1 VRDKI
6 AQVIGLGCRYHSDMR
21 RALSTFIIL
30 AVLALA
36 GCSTDSG
43 VTLEASDGTNDA
55 AALVET
61 PSLATFQ
68 SLAAQVEATSS
79 RFEMVMNLDS
89 GFGSV
94 SMPVSGAVNGDR
106 MAIAIDM
113 AQISMPGL
121 TADDQA
127 MLDAAMLEM
136 IVVPPFM
143 YMNFGGLDA
152 GMFGGDWIAIDL
164 TQSAGA
170 DELLDGLGGMGSDP
184 FGSMR
189 LLEQADR
196 FEEIGTDSVR
206 GVETTHYRLIVN
218 PAAAWERLDEDGRAA
233 LSASLG
239 DFGAAPPDIDI
250 PYDVWLDEQGRAR
263 RLAFSMNAD
272 LFEEMAGARADAAEL
287 QAMGDLA
294 MAMTL
299 EIYDYGDPSIV
310 IEAPAGAV
318 DMTELFGSLPN

>member
-1 VRDKI
+1 
-6 AQVIGLGCRYHSDMR
+6 MR
-21 RALSTFIIL
+21 RVVSTFIVL

-36 GCSTDSG
+36 GCSADSG
-43 VTLEASDGTNDA
+43 VTLEASDGASDA
-55 AALVET
+55 AAPVDT

-79 RFEMVMNLDS
+79 RFEMVMNMES

-94 SMPVSGAVNGDR
+94 TMPISGAVDGDR
-106 MAIAIDM
+106 MAVAIDM
-113 AQISMPGL
+113 SQISVPGMS
-121 TADDQA
+121 ADDQA

-143 YMNFGGLDA
+143 YMNLGGLDA

-189 LLEQADR
+189 LLEQADS
-196 FEEIGTDSVR
+196 FEEIGSDTVR

-218 PAAAWERLDEDGRAA
+218 PAAAWGRLDEDGRAA
-233 LSASLG
+233 LEGSLG
-239 DFGAAPPDIDI
+239 DFGAAPPDVDL

-263 RLAFSMNAD
+263 RLAFSMNTD

-287 QAMGDLA
+287 QALGDLA
-294 MAMTL
+294 MTMTM
-299 EIYDYGDPSIV
+299 EIYDYGEPSIV

-318 DMTELFGSLPN
+318 DMTELFASLPN